1 VRDIFTQ
8 DTPITDDPALYRATD
23 RALIERNI
31 ELTEALKRCNA
42 RFHCLYAI
50 GYVLLVVGIIGAVV
64 ALALLRAL
72 DTWIEPIALLAI
84 SGVLILVS
92 SVLATVASKRRN
104 KQAGAREPA
113 EEIMLQQDD
122 LLREINASLDVPVDL
137 PIVFIRGGKAFVD
150 QDGRIGYDPLYQR
163 EMEASP
169 YVKDDQLYL
178 ASLAGLYRFDRRDY
192 RYTRKVQLP
201 VKTHLVAYYAVTFEI
216 AGEEVG
222 FYVDLEDVAYLMKTW
237 GLPIPDGALRD
248 ARMLSNEELLDEME
262 SNVEIDLPR
271 TTVCLYYNENERKRR
286 YVARNNRAGRRYEIK
301 EQRYEFPHDMSDYT
315 QEVLGGPDEARECIR
330 MDADDNGNYGA
341 WYDQESPDD
350 TVYRDEEDAV
360 NALRAL
366 CPYEDDWVE
375 WVLYPTDQG
384 LTKGHDRCI
393 ME

>member
-1 VRDIFTQ
+1 MRDIFTQ

-31 ELTEALKRCNA
+31 GLAEALERCNA
-42 RFHCLYAI
+42 RFHWLYAI
-50 GYVLLVVGIIGAVV
+50 GCVLLVVGIIGALV
-64 ALALLRAL
+64 AVALLRAL
-72 DTWIEPIALLAI
+72 DTWIAPIALLAI
-84 SGVLILVS
+84 SDVLILVG
-92 SVLATVASKRRN
+92 SVLATVASKGRN

-122 LLREINASLDVPVDL
+122 LLREINASLGVPVDL

-163 EMEASP
+163 EMAAFP

-201 VKTHLVAYYAVTFEI
+201 VKTHLVANYAVAFEI
-216 AGEEVG
+216 DGEEVG
-222 FYVDLEDVAYLMKTW
+222 FYVDEADVAYLMKTW
-237 GLPIPDGALRD
+237 GLPIPDGASRD
-248 ARMLSNEELLDEME
+248 ARMLSSEELLDETE

-286 YVARNNRAGRRYEIK
+286 YVARNNRARRYEIK

-315 QEVLGGPDEARECIR
+315 QEVLGGPDEAREWIR
-330 MDADDNGNYGA
+330 MDAEDNGN
-341 WYDQESPDD
+341 
-350 TVYRDEEDAV
+350 
-360 NALRAL
+360 
-366 CPYEDDWVE
+366 
-375 WVLYPTDQG
+375 
-384 LTKGHDRCI
+384 
-393 ME
+393 